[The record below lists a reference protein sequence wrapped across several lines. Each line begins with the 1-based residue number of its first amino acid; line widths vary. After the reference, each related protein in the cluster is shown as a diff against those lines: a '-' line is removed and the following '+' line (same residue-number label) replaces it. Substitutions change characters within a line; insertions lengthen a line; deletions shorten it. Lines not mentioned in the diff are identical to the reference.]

1 MNINDEFSSLT
12 EMPNAL
18 EANEIAM
25 QAIYDVFIEPL
36 GEENITEEQGMT
48 LVLTGILF
56 KEIAQKAYQY
66 EQIESGEFYK
76 N

>member
-56 KEIAQKAYQY
+56 KEIAPKAYQY